1 MQKLDTRARTRT
13 WLIVGGVAVLAV
25 IVLVLARPDTS
36 PVEPAGAPL
45 LPDLWST
52 PPFELRTEMLDG
64 QRILRF
70 TSEINNQGDGD
81 LIIRGNPRID
91 LAQWVQHDGGG
102 HTAQALDVDVVWGG
116 DTHDHWHIDNVARYW
131 LESITDP
138 GAAMPEDNKVGFCI
152 FDSVDRLSGLPRA
165 PAEVRYVVDG
175 CGSRLVTELS
185 MGLSVGWGDQYSY
198 TLAGQWI
205 VIAGLPTGD
214 YRLYAE
220 VDPDHLFSESDP
232 TNNVAFTEFTLVDED
247 GPIPT
252 G

>member
-1 MQKLDTRARTRT
+1 MQELDTRSRVRT
-13 WLIVGGVAVLAV
+13 WLTVGAVVVVGL
-25 IVLVLARPDTS
+25 IVLVLARPDDS
-36 PVEPAGAPL
+36 PEEPAGPPL

-52 PPFELRTEMLDG
+52 PPFELRTEMRNG
-64 QRILRF
+64 ERILRF

-81 LIIRGNPRID
+81 LIIRGNPRLD
-91 LAQWVQHDGGG
+91 LSQWVQHDGGG
-102 HTAQALDVDVVWGG
+102 HTPQPLAVDVVWGG

-131 LESITDP
+131 LESVTDP
-138 GAAMPEDNKVGFCI
+138 QAAMPEDSKVGFCI

-165 PAEVRYVVDG
+165 PTAVHYEITG
-175 CGSRLVTELS
+175 CGSRLVTELA

-205 VIAGLPTGD
+205 VIDRLDAGV

-220 VDPDHLFSESDP
+220 VDPDHLFSESNP

-252 G
+252 D